1 VDSVKLLAVG
11 LAVLSIALLGLFAQE
26 KYVVPA
32 HEIADF
38 TATQLELGFAGS
50 HERLAYVAV
59 NIQGISLRLMVDTGY
74 FAPLSIN
81 SDVLDRLD
89 VEFTG
94 RKASRDMHG
103 KIYLA
108 REYVLPE
115 LSLGELTLSDVPG
128 VENLTSPSGFDGTV
142 GLELLRNFNLLLDYR
157 GGRFTLLRKDRRPQE
172 LAEDGW
178 FRYRGG
184 ISASFE
190 VSLDGTN
197 ERYAIGLDS
206 GCSYTTVDS
215 DSPLG
220 RALRATLGEDER
232 YQAVT
237 EAGETLFV
245 YPDVHLLLDGRYD
258 LGPSTCVVTDIH
270 PPVGDGFLGYD
281 LFWNSTVFVDHEA
294 GEIWLRRAETDG
306 PPNPEK
312 SPPEE

>member
-1 VDSVKLLAVG
+1 MHSVKLLAIG
-11 LAVLSIALLGLFAQE
+11 LIVLSIALLGLSPQE
-26 KYVVPA
+26 KYVVPVY
-32 HEIADF
+32 EFVNF
-38 TATQLELGFAGS
+38 TATELELGFAGS

-59 NIQGISLRLMVDTGY
+59 DIQGIPLRLMVDTGY

-103 KIYLA
+103 KIYLV
-108 REYVLPE
+108 RKFVLPE
-115 LSLGELTLSDVPG
+115 LSLGELTLSNVPG
-128 VENLTSPSGFDGTV
+128 VENLTSPSDFDGTV

-157 GGRFTLLRKDRRPQE
+157 GGRFTLLRKDCRPQE

-178 FRYRGG
+178 FRYRGEL
-184 ISASFE
+184 SASFN

-220 RALRATLGEDER
+220 RALRASLGEDER
-232 YQAVT
+232 YQAVN
-237 EAGETLFV
+237 EAGEMLFV
-245 YPDVHLLLDGRYD
+245 YPEVHLLLDGRYD

-270 PPVGDGFLGYD
+270 PPIGDGFLGYD
-281 LFWNSTVFVDHEA
+281 LFWNNTVFVDHEA

-306 PPNPEK
+306 PSNPEN
-312 SPPEE
+312 SPEE